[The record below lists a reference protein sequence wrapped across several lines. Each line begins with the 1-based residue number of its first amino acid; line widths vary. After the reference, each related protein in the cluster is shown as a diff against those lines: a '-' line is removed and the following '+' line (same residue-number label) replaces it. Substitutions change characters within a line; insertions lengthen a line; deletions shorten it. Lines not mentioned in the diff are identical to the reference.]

1 MQCHFCQSE
10 IKDTCIF
17 CPKCG
22 EKCGTTLEQKL
33 ENKLMHKQEI
43 GILVFF
49 AINIIFIFCVV
60 SKFFD

>member
-1 MQCHFCQSE
+1 MLCPFCKSK
-10 IKDTCIF
+10 IKDSSKL